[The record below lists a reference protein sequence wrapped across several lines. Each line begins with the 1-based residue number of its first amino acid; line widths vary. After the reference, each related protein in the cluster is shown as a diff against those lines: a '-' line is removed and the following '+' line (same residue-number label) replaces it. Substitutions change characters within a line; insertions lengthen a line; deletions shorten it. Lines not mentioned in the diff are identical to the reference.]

1 MKREKNK
8 KSNTNKCSGG
18 GGNFSCRHPK
28 LWSYI
33 KSNVKAFFITG
44 AITFVVTA
52 SATTVRIL
60 HSRQVRYKNDKSV
73 EQAINELYEKADE
86 LYGYH
91 IGDEI
96 KVNNIDFYVIADSPA
111 SQDYVVALKA
121 EPLTVEEVNTYGGV
135 GTETVVRKSL

>member
-1 MKREKNK
+1 M
-8 KSNTNKCSGG
+8 
-18 GGNFSCRHPK
+18 
-28 LWSYI
+28 
-33 KSNVKAFFITG
+33 
-44 AITFVVTA
+44 
-52 SATTVRIL
+52 
-60 HSRQVRYKNDKSV
+60 
-73 EQAINELYEKADE
+73 YEKADE